1 MRNDIATTAQPFLR
15 WAGGKFHLAR
25 VLLGFVPSGARERN
39 YYEPFLGAASL
50 FFSLRPK
57 RAYLSDVNAHL
68 MNCYGVIRD
77 SPDAVAKALRAHAA
91 RDSEA
96 HYYEVR
102 ELYNRSHGGV
112 SQAARFIYLNRTGFN
127 GVFRVNIKGAY
138 NVPYGRKM
146 KPRFP
151 STAELRS
158 VSKSLQ
164 TAKLSAQPY
173 DEALATAKSG
183 DFVYLDPPYPP
194 INGTS
199 YFTHY
204 TSCRF
209 GSYDQERVAELFR
222 TLDSRGCLVMLSN
235 ANLPVVRNLYKGFAR
250 HRLSVTRFVSSQSVK
265 HRVTELVITNY
276 DVDK

>member
-1 MRNDIATTAQPFLR
+1 MRNEIATPAQPFLR
-15 WAGGKFHLAR
+15 WVGGKFHLSR
-25 VLLGFVPSGARERN
+25 VLLGFIPPTANERN

-50 FFSLRPK
+50 FFSLSPK
-57 RAYLSDVNAHL
+57 RAFLSDLNGHL
-68 MNCYGVIRD
+68 INCYSAIKD

-91 RDSEA
+91 KDSEA

-127 GVFRVNIKGAY
+127 GVFRVNTKGAY
-138 NVPYGRKM
+138 NVPYGRKE

-151 STAELRS
+151 STSDLRS
-158 VSKSLQ
+158 VSKLLQ
-164 TAKLSAQPY
+164 SAKLSTQTY
-173 DEALATAKSG
+173 DEALEAAKSG

-204 TSCRF
+204 TSGRF
-209 GSYDQERVAELFR
+209 GTADQERVAEVFR
-222 TLDSRGCLVMLSN
+222 TLDSRGCFVMLSN
-235 ANLPVVRNLYKGFAR
+235 ANLPVVRNLYRGFPL

-265 HRVTELVITNY
+265 HQVGELVITNY
-276 DVDK
+276 EADK